1 MNPWI
6 QRAIV
11 VILSVAFVPLIVT
24 GISALTMRGVKAV
37 SQGVESLIGPL
48 SMTGDPR
55 MQGLIELCLYLVAIV
70 YIGKFLSR
78 IR

>member
-1 MNPWI
+1 MNRWLVWI
-6 QRAIV
+6 IV
-11 VILSVAFVPLIVT
+11 VGLALAFVPLIVK
-24 GISALTMRGVKAV
+24 GIAALTVRGVNAV
-37 SQGVESLIGPL
+37 SHEIESLLGPL

>member
-24 GISALTMRGVKAV
+24 GISALTMRGINAIRHEI
-37 SQGVESLIGPL
+37 ESLLGPL

-70 YIGKFLSR
+70 YIGKLLSR